1 LSGRRLGCA
10 ALGILASGC
19 WNLTDP
25 AQPTENRL
33 LVHAVLDLG
42 ADEQWVQVATTS
54 APDISVS
61 GCTVTITMPDGTVLH
76 GNEEA
81 LPSTSGGAYR
91 FADLGSAR
99 RPLLPGRTYALEI
112 KTAQGITVTG
122 TTTVPDGTRLTTVE
136 AFTSFSRSSDTVRMS
151 WRPVTGAAAYE
162 VVVHRE
168 HAVQGQSFFAS
179 YSTFTDTSV
188 VLAGDA
194 RTFENNPI
202 FETDGSATILVSAVD
217 LNYYMYYHAVV
228 DPFSGAPPS
237 RLNGAVGVFG
247 STVPL
252 RRRHYNQI
260 VP

>member
-1 LSGRRLGCA
+1 LSGRRIRCALA
-10 ALGILASGC
+10 ALGVAATGC

-25 AQPTENRL
+25 AQPTENLL

-42 ADEQWVQVATTS
+42 SDEQWVQVATTS
-54 APDISVS
+54 LPEVYVA
-61 GCTVTITMPDGTVLH
+61 GCTVTITLPDGTVLR
-76 GNEEA
+76 GTEES
-81 LPSTSGGAYR
+81 LNGGGAYR
-91 FADLGSAR
+91 FVDLGSVR
-99 RPLLPGRTYALEI
+99 RPLLAGRTYTLEI
-112 KTAQGITVTG
+112 RTPDGRMVTG
-122 TTTVPDGTRLTTVE
+122 TTTVPDGTRLGTVE
-136 AFTSFSRSSDTVRMS
+136 TFNSFSRSSDTLRLG
-151 WRPVTGAAAYE
+151 WRRVTGAAAYE

-168 HAVQGQSFFAS
+168 HTVQGQSFFAS
-179 YSTFTDTSV
+179 YSMFTDTSV